1 VTRDSFEVS
10 RQHKRAH
17 DAYRAGDVNALREA
31 LNDPRDFPNCRQ
43 PLELAV
49 GDHPLEYAIYWS
61 PLAFIEQLIGL
72 GADLNYQHHAG
83 FPSLIAALSS
93 DRADKNG
100 VLKLLLENGAD
111 VGQRGVNDWTPLH
124 YAVVERDLEA
134 VKILLAHGADPDLR
148 TRIDHYISPIED
160 AENLGFTAA
169 VELMLEAGSKNPGAR
184 WNSSRKP

>member
-1 VTRDSFEVS
+1 
-10 RQHKRAH
+10 
-17 DAYRAGDVNALREA
+17 
-31 LNDPRDFPNCRQ
+31 
-43 PLELAV
+43 
-49 GDHPLEYAIYWS
+49 
-61 PLAFIEQLIGL
+61 LAFIEQLIGL

-83 FPSLIAALSS
+83 FPSLIAALSL

-111 VGQRGVNDWTPLH
+111 VRQRGVNDWTPLH

-160 AENLGFTAA
+160 VESLGFTAA
-169 VELMLEAGSKNPGAR
+169 VELMLEAGSKNPGEVRRNVAPPAAMCTAAVNEKKATLAR
-184 WNSSRKP
+184 PRRLARPM

>member
-1 VTRDSFEVS
+1 ME
-10 RQHKRAH
+10 
-17 DAYRAGDVNALREA
+17 
-31 LNDPRDFPNCRQ
+31 P
-43 PLELAV
+43 V
-49 GDHPLEYAIYWS
+49 GL
-61 PLAFIEQLIGL
+61 IERLIGL

-111 VGQRGVNDWTPLH
+111 VGQRDVNDWTPLH

-148 TRIDHYISPIED
+148 TCIDHYISPIED

-184 WNSSRKP
+184 WNSGRKP